1 MHCVYSYIHC
11 CTLHGFPTFMR
22 AAMSV
27 YRRSGIANLWHAQ
40 IKAGRK
46 PTRQLDT
53 HTPVP
58 SDDPMSWDHVQRAT
72 WLSLDRASRGID
84 SSLPEPVSLSVCS
97 LSLSHTVLR
106 LLFVLVV
113 RLSVYPSIP
122 PPLSLLLTPGAS
134 VWR

>member
-1 MHCVYSYIHC
+1 MSIDGAGLQTY
-11 CTLHGFPTFMR
+11 CTHRLKQAENQPD
-22 AAMSV
+22 S
-27 YRRSGIANLWHAQ
+27 S
-40 IKAGRK
+40 
-46 PTRQLDT
+46 T

-58 SDDPMSWDHVQRAT
+58 SDDRMSWDHVHKAT

-113 RLSVYPSIP
+113 RLSVYP